1 MYIFSLYIYSLYIC
15 MYIKRERNLAREL
28 VFGLV
33 EEDLLLRLQQR
44 AAYVSI
50 RQHTSAY
57 VSICLVEKELL
68 LRLQQCKASTLVPV
82 KLVKQG
88 L

>member
-1 MYIFSLYIYSLYIC
+1 MYMYVCICMYMYVYVYIC
-15 MYIKRERNLAREL
+15 MYIRKEREIDLAREL

-50 RQHTSAY
+50 RQHTSA
-57 VSICLVEKELL
+57 
-68 LRLQQCKASTLVPV
+68 
-82 KLVKQG
+82 G
-88 L
+88 